1 MSISNYSNYKS
12 SLTAMETKK
21 SNAAQ
26 GGLTKSGD
34 QFGMCIVDAESKN
47 IWFIEVIKVVETNG
61 DVNYSGPCIHLYFEK
76 PGGIDATSV
85 VSDMQAWDGQPNT
98 LYSRCP
104 WMVGKNL
111 RKIELYGAF
120 SGAIPFTL
128 QKSIKNGTLTP
139 VDDNTLY
146 AFDTT
151 VAKKI
156 AVLPF
161 VIPNKLSGKYFF
173 QAAGGESIL
182 TMREIAV

>member
-1 MSISNYSNYKS
+1 MSITNYSNYKS

-21 SNAAQ
+21 SKAAQ
-26 GGLTKSGD
+26 GGLTKPGD

-61 DVNYSGPCIHLYFEK
+61 DVSYSGPCIHLYFEK

-98 LYSRCP
+98 ICSRCSWLYS
-104 WMVGKNL
+104 KKL
-111 RKIELYGAF
+111 RKIEMHGDFFGAV
-120 SGAIPFTL
+120 PFTL

-151 VAKKI
+151 VARKI
-156 AVLPF
+156 AVLPS
-161 VIPNKLSGKYFF
+161 VITNKLSGKYFF
-173 QAAGGESIL
+173 QAAGEQSIL
-182 TMREIAV
+182 TI